1 MDFPSK
7 LKEKKKI
14 YNDILLSYFYKKK
27 IKITTPIGNPP
38 VIVGRKG
45 FRLSFVKKIMTF
57 FVK

>member
-7 LKEKKKI
+7 LKEKKRYIMI
-14 YNDILLSYFYKKK
+14 YYYLISIRK
-27 IKITTPIGNPP
+27 IKITTPIGNPL

-45 FRLSFVKKIMTF
+45 FRLSFVKKTMTF